1 MSKLS
6 VLATFA
12 ASVLFAACEHGA
24 PQPGPREMQ
33 PMSSPP
39 TQVEPGTPM
48 PSNGDPTASE
58 ARPAPGANPALP
70 SSQARPGGVQTR
82 GHDGPIAIPPADA
95 GTPLP
100 GTALPS
106 PTGAINPGPSAM
118 LETRRD
124 LHSDDDLRLLPPA
137 QQMPV
142 TNIPAQPMP
151 AGPGTP
157 GESEPSSVKPD
168 GGILFDGGAPLPPIP
183 DGGPLPQTRDASI
196 PL

>member
-1 MSKLS
+1 MSKLI

-24 PQPGPREMQ
+24 PQPGARATAPSR
-33 PMSSPP
+33 
-39 TQVEPGTPM
+39 VEPAATP
-48 PSNGDPTASE
+48 STTGDPTASE
-58 ARPAPGANPALP
+58 ERPAP
-70 SSQARPGGVQTR
+70 
-82 GHDGPIAIPPADA
+82 IAVPPPDA

-106 PTGAINPGPSAM
+106 PRGTANPGPSSM
-118 LETRRD
+118 LDTRRN
-124 LHSDDDLRLLPPA
+124 LASDDDLRLLPPA
-137 QQMPV
+137 QHMPV

-151 AGPGTP
+151 SDPGTP

-168 GGILFDGGAPLPPIP
+168 GGILYDGGAPLPPVP
-183 DGGPLPQTRDASI
+183 DGGPLPGTHDARV